1 MSYAQRRR
9 FLWILFFMGLALAA
23 AVARATT
30 LAPLSFDDLAQKSVA
45 IARPRC
51 LSAES
56 YWDRGEI
63 WTETRFELVERHK
76 GGLENTVTVR
86 MLGGHVGNLH
96 SRVDGV
102 PAFATGEEVYLFLWA
117 KPGESYRVLGWA
129 QVAFR
134 VARNPVNGE
143 EKVRQDSAAEGF
155 DVRRREFRK
164 AGIGGM
170 SVTAFQEKLRQ
181 ALGRAKAVSP

>member
-1 MSYAQRRR
+1 MSYVQRRR

-30 LAPLSFDDLAQKSVA
+30 LAPLSFDELAQKSVA
-45 IARPRC
+45 IARLRC

-63 WTETRFELVERHK
+63 WTATRFAVVERHK

-86 MLGGHVGNLH
+86 MIGGHLGNLH

-102 PAFATGEEVYLFLWA
+102 PAFANGEEVYLFLWA
-117 KPGESYRVLGWA
+117 KPGEPYRVLGWS
-129 QVAFR
+129 QGAFR
-134 VARNPVNGE
+134 IARNPVNGE
-143 EKVRQDSAAEGF
+143 EKVRQDSPAEGF
-155 DVRRREFRK
+155 NARSREFRMP
-164 AGIGGM
+164 GFGGL

-181 ALGRAKAVSP
+181 ALGRAKTVNP